1 MKRYYTFSRF
11 LREKF
16 GCSVY
21 KIPVHAGF
29 SCPNRDG
36 AISHGG
42 CSFCY
47 NPSFSPAV
55 EKAGLSVREQVE
67 RGREAALRKGR
78 RDAKFIA
85 YLQSY
90 TNTYGKVEQLRRV
103 YDEALSVPDIVGL
116 SIGTRPDC
124 VPDPVLD
131 LVASY
136 ARQHHVWLEYG
147 LQSSHDRTLRR
158 INRGHSFADFVD
170 AVERTRNRG
179 IYICAHVIIGLPEE
193 ERDDC
198 VQTALKLSE
207 LGADG
212 VKIHH
217 LQVVEHTRLAR
228 EYREGTVPTL
238 SLNEY
243 VHWVCDFLEHLDPG
257 ITVHRLCGEVLH
269 GDLLLA
275 PRWKAGK
282 AEVIQAVDREMERR
296 NTRQGAKV
304 GG

>member
-16 GCSVY
+16 GCPVY
-21 KIPVHAGF
+21 KIPVNAGF

-36 AISHGG
+36 AISYGG

-47 NPSFSPAV
+47 NPSFSPVA
-55 EKAGLSVREQVE
+55 EETCLSVREQVE
-67 RGREAALRKGR
+67 RGREAAIRKGR
-78 RDAKFIA
+78 RKAKFMA

-90 TNTYGKVEQLRRV
+90 TNTYGSVEQLRRV

-124 VPDPVLD
+124 VPGPVLD

-136 ARQHHVWLEYG
+136 AQRYHIWLEYG

-179 IYICAHVIIGLPEE
+179 IYVCAHVIIGLPGEDR
-193 ERDDC
+193 RDY
-198 VQTALKLSE
+198 VETALRLSE
-207 LGADG
+207 LGVDG

-238 SLNEY
+238 SLEEY
-243 VHWVCDFLEHLDPG
+243 VPLVCNFLEHLDPG
-257 ITVHRLCGEVLH
+257 ITVHRLCGEVLD

-275 PRWKAGK
+275 PRWRVTK
-282 AEVIQAVDREMERR
+282 AEVIQAIDRELERR
-296 NTRQGAKV
+296 NTRQGARISC
-304 GG
+304 